1 MCSLE
6 CDQQPGPEPRGQGAR
21 EADPGEHPP
30 PRPQAPHQ
38 GRLRTVH
45 PGHQC
50 SLLKGL
56 SSEMGPAEII
66 FIKETG
72 AKNFRK
78 ICLFPIL

>member
-30 PRPQAPHQ
+30 TRPQAPHQ

-45 PGHQC
+45 PGQQWAQTA
-50 SLLKGL
+50 LKGTFQRDIY
-56 SSEMGPAEII
+56 PAEIMI
-66 FIKETG
+66 V
-72 AKNFRK
+72 
-78 ICLFPIL
+78 ICKRERR

>member
-1 MCSLE
+1 VCSLE

-45 PGHQC
+45 PGQVA
-50 SLLKGL
+50 LKGTVQRD
-56 SSEMGPAEII
+56 GP
-66 FIKETG
+66 G
-72 AKNFRK
+72 GSG
-78 ICLFPIL
+78 